1 LKFWNKKCCKK
12 IRDNSQGIGA
22 KIFVWFIIVIF
33 GAWGASSIVSSV
45 INGTPAVS
53 VNGTDIDELEVERTT
68 QIRLQEMMQ
77 SLGPDA
83 DLSSIDEDLAREA
96 ALNELIQQ
104 ELLLQYAENTG
115 MVISSRS
122 IDRSIAQT
130 ADFQVDGVFNGER
143 AQMLIASMGYTP
155 NSYRAALASQGLI
168 NQVSYAYGLSGFVT
182 TPEIEN
188 IAKLL
193 NQTRDLRYILVSLDT
208 QLNNIDVTEEEIEEY
223 YSANESQFVLEE
235 QVSLEYLELDKDAI
249 FDEVVVTEEQIVQ
262 RYEEEQLEY
271 QTQIE
276 RRAAHIL
283 LEAFDDDGMA
293 ENLALAAE
301 LKSRIDDGESFEALV
316 LEYSD
321 DLGSAEDGGDVGY
334 TTGDNFVEPFEQ
346 ALLTLDVGEVSG
358 PVQTEF
364 GVHLIKLTERSE
376 SALESFEDSRERLE
390 RDLKSDEVDTLFLQ
404 RSEELGNLAF
414 ESFDLSDPAQLM
426 GLEIQTT
433 GLFSRS
439 GGVGI
444 AANSDVIN
452 TAFSPQ
458 VLLDGL
464 NSDLISVTPSRSVV
478 IRVLEHNQPRLQ
490 AMEDVRGEIEI
501 MLQFEKIQEQTL
513 SLGETIKSN
522 YQNDQNID
530 SLLETQNLSW
540 NQLNGLERS
549 DQVLPPQLV
558 NYIFEMSVPEDDGTV
573 IDGLMLNS
581 GEYVVIELQAVK
593 DGSLEDFDETELNS
607 LESFIAQQ
615 SANADFEALIT
626 GLQNR
631 ADIIR

>member
-1 LKFWNKKCCKK
+1 MLQK

-33 GAWGASSIVSSV
+33 GAWGASTIVSSV

-77 SLGPDA
+77 SLGPDT

-104 ELLLQYAENTG
+104 ELMLQYAENTG

-182 TPEIEN
+182 RPEIEN

-208 QLNNIDVTEEEIEEY
+208 QLSNIDVTDEEIEEY
-223 YSANESQFVLEE
+223 YTTNESQFMLEE
-235 QVSLEYLELDKDAI
+235 QVSLQYIELDKDTI

-271 QTQIE
+271 QSQIE

-283 LEAFDDDGMA
+283 LESFDDEGMA
-293 ENLALAAE
+293 EDLSLAAE
-301 LKSRIDDGESFEALV
+301 LKSRIDNGESFEALA

-321 DLGSAEDGGDVGY
+321 DLGSAEEGGDVGY

-346 ALLTLDVGEVSG
+346 ALLTLEVGEVSA

-414 ESFDLSDPAQLM
+414 ESFDLTDPAQLM

-433 GLFSRS
+433 QLFSRS
-439 GGVGI
+439 GGVGV

-458 VLLDGL
+458 ILLDGL
-464 NSDLISVTPSRSVV
+464 NSDLISITPSRSVV
-478 IRVLEHNQPRLQ
+478 IRVLEHNQPQLQ
-490 AMEDVRGEIEI
+490 AMEDVRGEIQI

-513 SLGETIKSN
+513 RLGETIKTN

-540 NQLNGLERS
+540 NQLDGLERS

-558 NYIFEMSVPEDDGTV
+558 NFIFEMSEPETDGTV

-581 GEYVVIELQAVK
+581 GEYVVIELQGVNE
-593 DGSLEDFDETELNS
+593 GSLEDFDETELNS

-615 SANADFEALIT
+615 SAKADFEALLT

>member
-1 LKFWNKKCCKK
+1 MLQK

-33 GAWGASSIVSSV
+33 GAWGASTIVSSV

-283 LEAFDDDGMA
+283 LEAFDDDSTA

-301 LKSRIDDGESFEALV
+301 LKSRIDNGESFEALV

>member
-1 LKFWNKKCCKK
+1 MLQK

-33 GAWGASSIVSSV
+33 GAWGASTIVSSV

-208 QLNNIDVTEEEIEEY
+208 QLNNIDITEEEIEEY

-301 LKSRIDDGESFEALV
+301 LKSRIDNGESFEALV

-558 NYIFEMSVPEDDGTV
+558 NYIFEMSVPEHDGTV

>member
-1 LKFWNKKCCKK
+1 MLQK

-33 GAWGASSIVSSV
+33 GAWGASTIVSSV

-77 SLGPDA
+77 SLGPDT

-104 ELLLQYAENTG
+104 ELMLQYAENTG

-182 TPEIEN
+182 RPEIEN

-208 QLNNIDVTEEEIEEY
+208 QLSNIDVTDEEIEEY
-223 YSANESQFVLEE
+223 YTTNESQFMLEE
-235 QVSLEYLELDKDAI
+235 QVSLQYIELDKDTI

-271 QTQIE
+271 QSQIE

-283 LEAFDDDGMA
+283 LESFDDEGMA
-293 ENLALAAE
+293 EDLSLAAE
-301 LKSRIDDGESFEALV
+301 LKSRIDNGESFEALA

-321 DLGSAEDGGDVGY
+321 DLGSAEEGGDVGY

-346 ALLTLDVGEVSG
+346 ALLTLEVGEVSA

-414 ESFDLSDPAQLM
+414 ESFDLTDPAQLM

-433 GLFSRS
+433 QLFSRS
-439 GGVGI
+439 GGVGV

-458 VLLDGL
+458 ILLDGL
-464 NSDLISVTPSRSVV
+464 NSDLISITPSRSVV
-478 IRVLEHNQPRLQ
+478 IRVLEHNQPQLQ
-490 AMEDVRGEIEI
+490 AMEDVRGEIQI

-513 SLGETIKSN
+513 RLGETIKTN

-540 NQLNGLERS
+540 NQLDGLERS

-558 NYIFEMSVPEDDGTV
+558 NFIFEMSEPETDGTV

-581 GEYVVIELQAVK
+581 GEYVVIELQGVNE
-593 DGSLEDFDETELNS
+593 DSLEDFDETELNS

-615 SANADFEALIT
+615 SANADFEALLT

>member
-1 LKFWNKKCCKK
+1 MLQK

-33 GAWGASSIVSSV
+33 GAWGASTIVSSV

-182 TPEIEN
+182 TQEIEN

-208 QLNNIDVTEEEIEEY
+208 QLNNIDITEEEIEEY

-301 LKSRIDDGESFEALV
+301 LKSRIDNGESFEALV

>member
-1 LKFWNKKCCKK
+1 MLQK

-33 GAWGASSIVSSV
+33 GAWGASTIVSSV

-130 ADFQVDGVFNGER
+130 ADFQVDGMFNGER

-168 NQVSYAYGLSGFVT
+168 NQVSFAYGLSGFVT

-208 QLNNIDVTEEEIEEY
+208 QLNNIDVSEEEIEEY
-223 YSANESQFVLEE
+223 YSANESQFMLEE

-271 QTQIE
+271 QSQIE

-283 LEAFDDDGMA
+283 LEAFDDEGMA
-293 ENLALAAE
+293 ENLTIATE
-301 LKSRIDDGESFEALV
+301 LKSRIDNGESFEALV

-458 VLLDGL
+458 ILLDGL

-501 MLQFEKIQEQTL
+501 MLQFEKIQEKTL
-513 SLGETIKSN
+513 NLGETIKSN

-558 NYIFEMSVPEDDGTV
+558 NYIFEMTVPEDDGTV

>member
-1 LKFWNKKCCKK
+1 MLQK

-33 GAWGASSIVSSV
+33 GAWGASTIVSSV

-301 LKSRIDDGESFEALV
+301 LKSRIDNGESFEALV

-581 GEYVVIELQAVK
+581 GEYVVIELQSVK

>member
-1 LKFWNKKCCKK
+1 MLQK

-33 GAWGASSIVSSV
+33 GAWGASTIVSSV

-208 QLNNIDVTEEEIEEY
+208 QLNNIDITEEEIEEY

-301 LKSRIDDGESFEALV
+301 LKSRIDNGESFEALV

-501 MLQFEKIQEQTL
+501 MLQFEKIQEKTL
-513 SLGETIKSN
+513 NLGETIKSN

-558 NYIFEMSVPEDDGTV
+558 NYIFEMTVPEDDGTV

>member
-1 LKFWNKKCCKK
+1 MLQK

-33 GAWGASSIVSSV
+33 GAWGASTIVSSV

-77 SLGPDA
+77 SLGPDT

-104 ELLLQYAENTG
+104 ELMLQYAENTG

-182 TPEIEN
+182 RPEIEN

-208 QLNNIDVTEEEIEEY
+208 QLSNIDVTDEEIEEY
-223 YSANESQFVLEE
+223 YTTNESQFMLEE
-235 QVSLEYLELDKDAI
+235 QVSLQYIELDKDTI

-271 QTQIE
+271 QSQIE

-283 LEAFDDDGMA
+283 LESFDDEGMA
-293 ENLALAAE
+293 EDFSLAAE
-301 LKSRIDDGESFEALV
+301 LKSRIDNGESFEALA

-321 DLGSAEDGGDVGY
+321 DLGSAEEGGDVGY

-346 ALLTLDVGEVSG
+346 ALLTLEVGEVSA

-414 ESFDLSDPAQLM
+414 ESFDLTDPAQLM

-433 GLFSRS
+433 QLFSRS
-439 GGVGI
+439 GGVGV

-458 VLLDGL
+458 ILLDGL
-464 NSDLISVTPSRSVV
+464 NSDLISITPSRSVV
-478 IRVLEHNQPRLQ
+478 IRVLEHNQPQLQ
-490 AMEDVRGEIEI
+490 AMEDVRGEIQI

-513 SLGETIKSN
+513 RLGETIKTN

-540 NQLNGLERS
+540 NQLDGLERS

-558 NYIFEMSVPEDDGTV
+558 NFIFEMSEPETDGTV

-581 GEYVVIELQAVK
+581 GEYVVIELQGVNE
-593 DGSLEDFDETELNS
+593 GSLEDFDETELNS

-615 SANADFEALIT
+615 SANADFEALLT

>member
-1 LKFWNKKCCKK
+1 MLQK

-33 GAWGASSIVSSV
+33 GAWGASTIVSSV

-83 DLSSIDEDLAREA
+83 DLSSIDEDLARKA

-104 ELLLQYAENTG
+104 ELLLQYAKNTG

-208 QLNNIDVTEEEIEEY
+208 QLNNIDITEEEIEEY

-301 LKSRIDDGESFEALV
+301 LKSRIDNGESFEALV

>member
-1 LKFWNKKCCKK
+1 MLQK

-33 GAWGASSIVSSV
+33 GAWGASTIVSSV

-77 SLGPDA
+77 SLGPDT

-104 ELLLQYAENTG
+104 ELMLQYAENTG

-182 TPEIEN
+182 RPEIEN

-208 QLNNIDVTEEEIEEY
+208 QLSNIDVTDEEIEEY
-223 YSANESQFVLEE
+223 YTTNESQLMLEE
-235 QVSLEYLELDKDAI
+235 QVSLQYIELDKDTI

-271 QTQIE
+271 QSQIE

-283 LEAFDDDGMA
+283 LESFDDEGMA
-293 ENLALAAE
+293 EDLSLAAE
-301 LKSRIDDGESFEALV
+301 LKSRIDNGESFEALA

-321 DLGSAEDGGDVGY
+321 DLGSAEEGGDVGY

-346 ALLTLDVGEVSG
+346 ALLTLEVGEVSA

-414 ESFDLSDPAQLM
+414 ESFDLTDPAQLM

-433 GLFSRS
+433 QLFSRS
-439 GGVGI
+439 GGVGV

-458 VLLDGL
+458 ILLDGL
-464 NSDLISVTPSRSVV
+464 NSDLISITPSRSVV
-478 IRVLEHNQPRLQ
+478 IRVLEHNQPQLQ
-490 AMEDVRGEIEI
+490 AMEDVRGEIQI

-513 SLGETIKSN
+513 RLGETIKTN

-540 NQLNGLERS
+540 NQLDGLERS

-558 NYIFEMSVPEDDGTV
+558 NFIFEMSEPETDGTV

-581 GEYVVIELQAVK
+581 GEYVVIELQGVNE
-593 DGSLEDFDETELNS
+593 GSLEDFDETELNS

-615 SANADFEALIT
+615 SANADFEALLT

>member
-1 LKFWNKKCCKK
+1 MLQK

-33 GAWGASSIVSSV
+33 GAWGASTIVSSV

-182 TPEIEN
+182 TQEIEN

-208 QLNNIDVTEEEIEEY
+208 QLNNIDITEEEIEEY

-301 LKSRIDDGESFEALV
+301 LKSRIDNGESFEALV

-452 TAFSPQ
+452 TAYSPQ

>member
-1 LKFWNKKCCKK
+1 MLQK

-33 GAWGASSIVSSV
+33 GAWGASTIVSSV

-53 VNGTDIDELEVERTT
+53 VNGTDIDELEVERST

-182 TPEIEN
+182 TQEIEN

-208 QLNNIDVTEEEIEEY
+208 QLNNIDITEEEIEEY

-301 LKSRIDDGESFEALV
+301 LKSRIDNGESFEALV

>member
-1 LKFWNKKCCKK
+1 MLQK

-33 GAWGASSIVSSV
+33 GAWGASTIVSSV

-53 VNGTDIDELEVERTT
+53 VNGTDIDQLEVERTT

-77 SLGPDA
+77 SLGPDT

-104 ELLLQYAENTG
+104 ELMLQYAENTG

-182 TPEIEN
+182 RPEIEN

-208 QLNNIDVTEEEIEEY
+208 QLSNIDVTDEEIEEY
-223 YSANESQFVLEE
+223 YTTNESQFMLEE
-235 QVSLEYLELDKDAI
+235 QVSLQYIELDKDTI

-271 QTQIE
+271 QSQIE

-283 LEAFDDDGMA
+283 LESFDDEGMA
-293 ENLALAAE
+293 EDLSLAAE
-301 LKSRIDDGESFEALV
+301 LKSRIDNGESFEALA

-321 DLGSAEDGGDVGY
+321 DLGSAEEGGDVGY

-346 ALLTLDVGEVSG
+346 ALLTLEVGEVSA

-414 ESFDLSDPAQLM
+414 ESFDLTDPAQLM

-433 GLFSRS
+433 QLFSRS
-439 GGVGI
+439 GGVGV

-458 VLLDGL
+458 ILLDGL
-464 NSDLISVTPSRSVV
+464 NSDLISITPSRSVV
-478 IRVLEHNQPRLQ
+478 IRVLEHNQPQLQ
-490 AMEDVRGEIEI
+490 AMEDVRGEIQI

-513 SLGETIKSN
+513 RLGETIKTN

-540 NQLNGLERS
+540 NQLDGLERS

-558 NYIFEMSVPEDDGTV
+558 NFIFEMSEPETDGTV

-581 GEYVVIELQAVK
+581 GEYVVIELQGVNE
-593 DGSLEDFDETELNS
+593 GSLEDFDETELNS

-615 SANADFEALIT
+615 SANADFEALLT

>member
-1 LKFWNKKCCKK
+1 MLQK

-33 GAWGASSIVSSV
+33 GAWGASTIVSSV
-45 INGTPAVS
+45 INGTPAIS
-53 VNGTDIDELEVERTT
+53 VNGTDIDELQVERTT
-68 QIRLQEMMQ
+68 QARLQEIIQ

-104 ELLLQYAENTG
+104 ELLLQYAKNTG

-143 AQMLIASMGYTP
+143 AQMLINSMGYTP

-168 NQVSYAYGLSGFVT
+168 NQISYAYGLSGFVT
-182 TPEIEN
+182 KPEIEN

-208 QLNNIDVTEEEIEEY
+208 QLGSIDVTDEEIEEY
-223 YSANESQFVLEE
+223 YNTNESQFMLEE
-235 QVSLEYLELDKDAI
+235 QVSLQYIELDKDTI

-271 QTQIE
+271 QSQIE

-283 LEAFDDDGMA
+283 LESFDDEGMA
-293 ENLALAAE
+293 EDLSLAAE
-301 LKSRIDDGESFEALV
+301 LKSRIDNGESFEALA

-321 DLGSAEDGGDVGY
+321 DLGSAEEGGDVGY

-346 ALLTLDVGEVSG
+346 ALLTLEVGEVSA

-414 ESFDLSDPAQLM
+414 ESFDLTDPAQLM

-433 GLFSRS
+433 QLFSRS
-439 GGVGI
+439 GGVGV

-458 VLLDGL
+458 ILLDGL
-464 NSDLISVTPSRSVV
+464 NSDLISITPSRSVV
-478 IRVLEHNQPRLQ
+478 IRVLEHNQPQLQ
-490 AMEDVRGEIEI
+490 AMEDVRGEIQI

-513 SLGETIKSN
+513 RLGETIKTN

-540 NQLNGLERS
+540 NQLDGLERS

-558 NYIFEMSVPEDDGTV
+558 NFIFEMSEPETDGTV

-581 GEYVVIELQAVK
+581 GEYVVIELQGVNE
-593 DGSLEDFDETELNS
+593 GSLEDFDETELNS

-615 SANADFEALIT
+615 SANADFEALLT

>member
-1 LKFWNKKCCKK
+1 MLQK

-33 GAWGASSIVSSV
+33 GAWGASTIVSSV

-53 VNGTDIDELEVERTT
+53 VNGTDIDQLEVERTT

-77 SLGPDA
+77 SLGPDT

-104 ELLLQYAENTG
+104 ELMLQYAETTG

-182 TPEIEN
+182 RPEIEN

-208 QLNNIDVTEEEIEEY
+208 QLSNIDVTDEEIEEY
-223 YSANESQFVLEE
+223 YTTNESQFMLEE
-235 QVSLEYLELDKDAI
+235 QVSLQYIELDKDTI

-271 QTQIE
+271 QSQIE

-283 LEAFDDDGMA
+283 LESFDDEGMA
-293 ENLALAAE
+293 EDLSLAAE
-301 LKSRIDDGESFEALV
+301 LKSRIDNGESFEALA

-321 DLGSAEDGGDVGY
+321 DLGSAEEGGDVGY

-346 ALLTLDVGEVSG
+346 ALLTLEVGEVSA

-414 ESFDLSDPAQLM
+414 ESFDLTDPAQLM

-433 GLFSRS
+433 QLFSRS
-439 GGVGI
+439 GGVGV

-458 VLLDGL
+458 ILLDGL
-464 NSDLISVTPSRSVV
+464 NSDLISITPSRSVV
-478 IRVLEHNQPRLQ
+478 IRVLEHNQPQLQ
-490 AMEDVRGEIEI
+490 AMEDVRGEIQI

-513 SLGETIKSN
+513 RLGETIKTN

-540 NQLNGLERS
+540 NQLDGLERS

-558 NYIFEMSVPEDDGTV
+558 NFIFEMSEPETDGTV

-581 GEYVVIELQAVK
+581 GEYVVIELQGVNE
-593 DGSLEDFDETELNS
+593 GSLEDFDETELNS

-615 SANADFEALIT
+615 SANADFEALLT

>member
-1 LKFWNKKCCKK
+1 MLQK

-33 GAWGASSIVSSV
+33 GAWGASTIVSSV
-45 INGTPAVS
+45 INSTPAIS
-53 VNGTDIDELEVERTT
+53 VNGTDIDELQVERTT
-68 QIRLQEMMQ
+68 QARLQEMMQ

-143 AQMLIASMGYTP
+143 AQMLINSMGYTP

-168 NQVSYAYGLSGFVT
+168 NQISYAYGLSGFVT
-182 TPEIEN
+182 KPEIEN

-208 QLNNIDVTEEEIEEY
+208 QLGSIDVTDEEIEEY
-223 YSANESQFVLEE
+223 YNTNESQFMLDE
-235 QVSLEYLELDKDAI
+235 QVSLQYIELDKDAI
-249 FDEVVVTEEQIVQ
+249 FDEVVVTENQIVQ

-271 QTQIE
+271 QSQVE
-276 RRAAHIL
+276 RRASHIL
-283 LEAFDDDGMA
+283 LESFDDDD
-293 ENLALAAE
+293 LAADMTLAEE
-301 LKSRIDDGESFEALV
+301 LKNRIDNGESFEALA

-321 DLGSAEDGGDVGY
+321 DLGSAEEGGDVGY

-346 ALLTLDVGEVSG
+346 ALLTLAVGEVSD
-358 PVQTEF
+358 PVQSEF
-364 GVHLIKLTERSE
+364 GVHLIKLTEQSE
-376 SALESFEDSRERLE
+376 SALESFEESRERLE
-390 RDLKSDEVDTLFLQ
+390 RDLKSDEVDTIFLQ

-414 ESFDLSDPAQLM
+414 ESFDLTDPAQIM
-426 GLEIQTT
+426 GLDIQTT
-433 GLFSRS
+433 QLFSRS

-452 TAFSPQ
+452 SAFSPQ

-478 IRVLEHNQPRLQ
+478 IRVLEHNQPQLQ

-501 MLQFEKIQEQTL
+501 MLQFEKIQQRTL
-513 SLGETIKSN
+513 SLGETIKTN

-540 NQLNGLERS
+540 NQIDGLERS

-558 NYIFEMSVPEDDGTV
+558 NYIFEMPDPEDGTPV
-573 IDGLMLNS
+573 IDGLLLNT
-581 GEYVVIELQAVK
+581 GEYVVIELQGVNE
-593 DGSLEDFDETELNS
+593 GSLEDFDETELSS

-626 GLQNR
+626 GMENR
-631 ADIIR
+631 AEIVR

>member
-1 LKFWNKKCCKK
+1 MLQK

-33 GAWGASSIVSSV
+33 GAWGASTIVSSV

-68 QIRLQEMMQ
+68 QIKLQEIME

-83 DLSSIDEDLAREA
+83 DLSSVDEDLAREA

-143 AQMLIASMGYTP
+143 AQMLISSMGYTP

-182 TPEIEN
+182 RPEIEN

-208 QLNNIDVTEEEIEEY
+208 QLSNIDVTEEEIEEY
-223 YSANESQFVLEE
+223 YSSNESQFMLEE
-235 QVSLEYLELDKDAI
+235 QVSLEYIELDKDSI

-271 QTQIE
+271 QSQVE

-283 LEAFDDDGMA
+283 LESFDDEGLA
-293 ENLALAAE
+293 ENMSLAAE
-301 LKSRIDDGESFEALV
+301 LKSRIDNGESFEALA

-414 ESFDLSDPAQLM
+414 ESFDLTDPAMLM
-426 GLEIQTT
+426 GLEVQTT
-433 GLFSRS
+433 PLFSRS
-439 GGVGI
+439 GGIGI

-458 VLLDGL
+458 ILLDGL

-478 IRVLEHNQPRLQ
+478 IRVLEHNQPQLQ

-501 MLQFEKIQEQTL
+501 MLQFEKIREQTL
-513 SLGETIKSN
+513 SLGETIKTN

-540 NQLNGLERS
+540 NQLDGLERS

-558 NYIFEMSVPEDDGTV
+558 NYIFEMSEPEDGDTV
-573 IDGLMLNS
+573 IDGLMLNT
-581 GEYVVIELQAVK
+581 GEYVVIELQGVNE
-593 DGSLEDFDETELNS
+593 GSLEDFDETELNS
-607 LESFIAQQ
+607 LESFLAQQ

-631 ADIIR
+631 ADIVR

>member
-1 LKFWNKKCCKK
+1 MLQK

-33 GAWGASSIVSSV
+33 GAWGASTIVSSV

-208 QLNNIDVTEEEIEEY
+208 QLNNIDITEEEIEEY

-301 LKSRIDDGESFEALV
+301 LKSRIDNGESFEALV

-530 SLLETQNLSW
+530 SLLETQNLNW

>member
-1 LKFWNKKCCKK
+1 MLQK

-33 GAWGASSIVSSV
+33 GAWGASTIVSSV

-53 VNGTDIDELEVERTT
+53 VNGTDIDQLEVERTT

-77 SLGPDA
+77 SLGPDT

-104 ELLLQYAENTG
+104 ELMLQYAENTG

-182 TPEIEN
+182 RPEIEN

-208 QLNNIDVTEEEIEEY
+208 QLSNIDVTDEEIEEY
-223 YSANESQFVLEE
+223 YTTNESQFMLEE
-235 QVSLEYLELDKDAI
+235 QVSLQYIELDKDTI

-271 QTQIE
+271 QSQIE

-283 LEAFDDDGMA
+283 LESFDDEGMA
-293 ENLALAAE
+293 EDLSLAAE
-301 LKSRIDDGESFEALV
+301 LKSRIDNGESFEALA

-321 DLGSAEDGGDVGY
+321 DLGSAEEGGDVGY

-346 ALLTLDVGEVSG
+346 ALLTLEVGEVSA

-414 ESFDLSDPAQLM
+414 ESFDLTDPAQLM

-433 GLFSRS
+433 QLFSRS
-439 GGVGI
+439 GGVGV

-458 VLLDGL
+458 ILLDGL
-464 NSDLISVTPSRSVV
+464 NSDLISITPSRSVV
-478 IRVLEHNQPRLQ
+478 IRVLEHNQPQLQ
-490 AMEDVRGEIEI
+490 AMEDVRGEIQI

-513 SLGETIKSN
+513 RLGETIKTN

-540 NQLNGLERS
+540 NQLDGLERS

-558 NYIFEMSVPEDDGTV
+558 NFIFEMSEPETDGTV

-581 GEYVVIELQAVK
+581 GEYVVIELQGVNE
-593 DGSLEDFDETELNS
+593 GSLEDFDETELNS
-607 LESFIAQQ
+607 LKSFIAQQ
-615 SANADFEALIT
+615 SANADFEALLT